1 MVCHGTIENVTP
13 ARKPH
18 IALLTGDPSGI
29 GPEITAKLLA
39 LPETAALAEVTLIG
53 GLTPPEGIPIGC
65 VSEQAGSCALAQLRQ
80 GVAMLQA
87 GAADAMVFAPLN
99 KQAMK
104 LAGMPFSDELH
115 YFASL
120 LNFTGPV
127 SEINVMGNLWTSR
140 VTSHVPLREVAGL
153 VTRERIHE
161 AVHLLANALQAAGLP
176 APRLAVAALNPHAG
190 EGGTLGTEELDI
202 IGPALDELRTAGMAI
217 AGPLPSDTLFLAAV
231 RGDFDGVITM
241 YHDQGQIALK
251 LMGFNRGVT
260 VAGGLPVIITT
271 PAHGT
276 AHDITGRNCADV
288 NPLREAFRIACRMAS
303 AAV

>member
-1 MVCHGTIENVTP
+1 MKNVP
-13 ARKPH
+13 LDRKPK

-39 LPETAALAEVTLIG
+39 LRETRTAADVILIG
-53 GLTPPEGIPIGC
+53 ALDPPESIPRGR
-65 VSEQAGSCALAQLRQ
+65 VSREAGAYTLGQLRE

-87 GAADAMVFAPLN
+87 GTADAMVFAPLN

-115 YFASL
+115 LFASL
-120 LNFTGPV
+120 LGFGGPV

-140 VTSHVPLREVAGL
+140 VTSHVALREVASL
-153 VTRERIHE
+153 ITRERIHD
-161 AVHLLANALQAAGLP
+161 AVHLLHHALRASGAAV
-176 APRLAVAALNPHAG
+176 PRLAVAALNPHAG
-190 EGGTLGTEELDI
+190 EGGTLGTEEIDT
-202 IGPALDELRTAGMAI
+202 IGPALEELRGAGMEI

-260 VAGGLPVIITT
+260 VAGGLPVVITT

-276 AHDITGRNCADV
+276 AFDIVGKDKADV
-288 NPLREAFRIACRMAS
+288 GPLREAFRIACRMA
-303 AAV
+303 AARL